1 LKGHRSSPKLNNK
14 NRWLVIVFIAIVL
27 ASVTIAISFYY
38 IGIVRPTASTTT
50 PPKFK
55 IREIYATKPGGREWF
70 INMNDPTSDGIFHP
84 GSQIS
89 KQADGSWQV
98 EGRQTNSKFG
108 NEVRMGVYTPP
119 GEEPWKNV
127 EITGYAKVISANS
140 LSDDHLDW
148 YARGGIHTPNDP
160 CEGSALKGW
169 LSVSGIASL
178 VKEIWFPGGYTDQR
192 DIVHA
197 TSDDNPILGRW
208 IGWKVVMYNINN
220 NNAVKMESYLDDQD
234 NNHWK
239 KVTSLVD
246 DGGWYARASDED
258 FYSAGCG
265 KPKDY
270 IITNSGPVA
279 TFRSD
284 NMIWDFTD
292 LSIRE
297 IQPPNLA

>member
-1 LKGHRSSPKLNNK
+1 MNNE
-14 NRWLVIVFIAIVL
+14 NRWLVIAIIIAIVL
-27 ASVTIAISFYY
+27 VGVTIATSFHYL
-38 IGIVRPTASTTT
+38 GITGPITSTTT

-55 IREIYATKPGGREWF
+55 VREIYPTKPGGREWF
-70 INMNDPTSDGIFHP
+70 INMNDPISDGIFHP
-84 GSQIS
+84 GSQITR
-89 KQADGSWQV
+89 QPDGSWQV

-108 NEVRMGVYTPP
+108 NEVRMGVYTLP
-119 GEEPWKNV
+119 GQEPWKNV
-127 EITGYAKVISANS
+127 EITGYAKVISADS

-148 YARGGIHTPNDP
+148 YARGDIHTPDAP
-160 CEGSALKGW
+160 CVGTALKGW
-169 LSVSGIASL
+169 LSVSGVASWI
-178 VKEIWFPGGYTDQR
+178 KEIWFPGGYTDQR

-197 TSDDNPILGRW
+197 TNNDNPILGRW

-220 NNAVKMESYLDDQD
+220 DKAVKMESYIDDQD

-246 DGGWYARASDED
+246 DGRWYARASDKD
-258 FYSAGCG
+258 FYSADCG

-270 IITNSGPVA
+270 IITNSGTVA

-284 NMIWDFTD
+284 NMIWDFAD

-297 IQPPNLA
+297 IKPPTTDT

>member
-1 LKGHRSSPKLNNK
+1 MKGHRSSPKLNNK

-38 IGIVRPTASTTT
+38 IGIMRPTASTTT

-169 LSVSGIASL
+169 LSVSGIASW

-197 TSDDNPILGRW
+197 TSDDNPILGRLFDLY
-208 IGWKVVMYNINN
+208 GPTCK
-220 NNAVKMESYLDDQD
+220 
-234 NNHWK
+234 
-239 KVTSLVD
+239 
-246 DGGWYARASDED
+246 GYA
-258 FYSAGCG
+258 
-265 KPKDY
+265 
-270 IITNSGPVA
+270 
-279 TFRSD
+279 
-284 NMIWDFTD
+284 
-292 LSIRE
+292 
-297 IQPPNLA
+297 

>member
-1 LKGHRSSPKLNNK
+1 M
-14 NRWLVIVFIAIVL
+14 
-27 ASVTIAISFYY
+27 
-38 IGIVRPTASTTT
+38 RPTASTTT

-70 INMNDPTSDGIFHP
+70 INMNDSTSDGIFHP

-169 LSVSGIASL
+169 LSVSGIASW

-239 KVTSLVD
+239 KVTNQL
-246 DGGWYARASDED
+246 
-258 FYSAGCG
+258 
-265 KPKDY
+265 
-270 IITNSGPVA
+270 
-279 TFRSD
+279 
-284 NMIWDFTD
+284 
-292 LSIRE
+292 
-297 IQPPNLA
+297 

>member
-1 LKGHRSSPKLNNK
+1 LNNK
-14 NRWLVIVFIAIVL
+14 NRQIVIVIIAIILVS
-27 ASVTIAISFYY
+27 ATIAISLYY
-38 IGIVRPTASTTT
+38 LEITGSIIHITTT

-55 IREIYATKPGGREWF
+55 IREIYPTKPGGREWF
-70 INMNDPTSDGIFHP
+70 INMNDPTGDGIFHP
-84 GSQIS
+84 GSQITR
-89 KQADGSWQV
+89 QADGSWQV

-108 NEVRMGVYTPP
+108 NEVRMGVYTLP
-119 GEEPWKNV
+119 GQEPWKNV
-127 EITGYAKVISANS
+127 EITGYAKVLSADS
-140 LSDDHLDW
+140 LSGDHLDW
-148 YARGGIHTPNDP
+148 YARGDIHTPDAP
-160 CEGSALKGW
+160 CVGTALKGW
-169 LSVSGIASL
+169 LSVSGVASWI
-178 VKEIWFPGGYTDQR
+178 KEIWFPGGYTDQR

-208 IGWKVVMYNINN
+208 VGWKVVMYNINN
-220 NNAVKMESYLDDQD
+220 GKAVKMESYIDDQD

-246 DGGWYARASDED
+246 DGGWYARASDKD
-258 FYSAGCG
+258 FYSTGCG

-284 NMIWDFTD
+284 NMIWDFAN

-297 IQPPNLA
+297 IQPPTTDT